1 VEGRP
6 LPLIVPPQ
14 LRVGIRRLIEPV
26 LPNVPVVSL
35 GELPAQVNLHSVSTW
50 SQTRAA
56 SRTPAV
62 HEERLA
68 CGSHQLRWR
77 GLQPG
82 GSYRGLTA
90 TRADRAKTSS
100 GTRFEML

>member
-50 SQTRAA
+50 
-56 SRTPAV
+56 
-62 HEERLA
+62 
-68 CGSHQLRWR
+68 
-77 GLQPG
+77 
-82 GSYRGLTA
+82 
-90 TRADRAKTSS
+90 
-100 GTRFEML
+100 EMP